1 MFDVASVKL
10 ELYVSL
16 SRYMMHDFDS
26 WHRLKGCSEKN
37 VQIQDTEPQ
46 DGEELYWLI
55 GLNTRHWGRAG
66 RVNLVIQ
73 AKDRT
78 DWGLM
83 KEQGKGR
90 TRAWKTG
97 RNMELNYS
105 WLKKNKGE
113 HDYLYTLTDWGM
125 TTRRGNEIQVN
136 TNRSG
141 EVQRSKTS
149 TGRLTLTVKQDVI
162 TRKILGKRVCRFSLI
177 PVMMV

>member
-16 SRYMMHDFDS
+16 STYMMYDFDW
-26 WHRLKGCSEKN
+26 WHRRKGCSEKN
-37 VQIQDTEPQ
+37 AQIQDTER

-97 RNMELNYS
+97 RNMKLNNS
-105 WLKKNKGE
+105 WVKKNKGE
-113 HDYLYTLTDWGM
+113 HDYLYT
-125 TTRRGNEIQVN
+125 
-136 TNRSG
+136 
-141 EVQRSKTS
+141 
-149 TGRLTLTVKQDVI
+149 
-162 TRKILGKRVCRFSLI
+162 
-177 PVMMV
+177 